1 MLLCHAN
8 AVLLTE
14 KQYKKV
20 HLYMGQWMVY
30 LITYITYLYITN
42 NNLQLKKKKK
52 KKAGS
57 QATQDKG
64 KKTRLG
70 AARQEQRLDKI
81 SLYLQQTGGSYRNM
95 HTKP

>member
-1 MLLCHAN
+1 MDGIFDYLHYLLIHN
-8 AVLLTE
+8 KQQLT
-14 KQYKKV
+14 
-20 HLYMGQWMVY
+20 
-30 LITYITYLYITN
+30 I
-42 NNLQLKKKKK
+42 KKKKK